1 MKYLQIAL
9 VLAFLGIGE
18 YVFVEYYPLSHT
30 RRIEK
35 FEKLPIVRSFV
46 MAKNIRDVQKMIEK
60 SDSGFVSIM
69 RMNTSKRWYD
79 AQSWAVD
86 FEAGDLSAMRQMY
99 WFATELSDSEAIA
112 AAEELLTNHGSATAD
127 FYLNFYISKSVD
139 LESREGAL
147 LGARMMKENYRP
159 SNLSDRVFEL
169 QTALLQE
176 GLEWFR
182 ESAEN
187 GDADAIWV
195 LEQLDESRIETP
207 STE

>member
-99 WFATELSDSEAIA
+99 WFANRALRFRS
-112 AAEELLTNHGSATAD
+112 HRGSGRTAH
-127 FYLNFYISKSVD
+127 K
-139 LESREGAL
+139 
-147 LGARMMKENYRP
+147 
-159 SNLSDRVFEL
+159 
-169 QTALLQE
+169 
-176 GLEWFR
+176 
-182 ESAEN
+182 
-187 GDADAIWV
+187 
-195 LEQLDESRIETP
+195 SRIGYRGLLPEFLHQ
-207 STE
+207 